1 MFLTAFFLSCKYSA
15 NAEMPSWQAAVKMSE
30 RLQENGKLHEAEQ
43 VLLEILRK
51 DPGIE
56 PAGLAYLYNNLG
68 SVCQDERRYVVA
80 RRHYQRSI
88 AEWEKAGDAHRMALA
103 RTLNNLGSLHWD
115 TGKIA
120 EAERTL
126 MRSASLQIEAVGRDR
141 PEAAPLF
148 YNLGA
153 LYLRQKRWEE
163 AASAYRQ
170 FVVIEDRRAVEGL
183 ETAVATN
190 NLGILYR
197 RMGRQAEADRL
208 FARARSIWERSRGE
222 RDAQKLLLDLAKSFW
237 SGNQRTEA
245 ALAAMAG
252 DGGRG
257 VPLRPRRS
265 ANGADATPL
274 CRDPSAD
281 QPQDRGAGSG
291 EEGERHRRRRYARTD
306 IQIDGP
312 RERSDSP
319 VNIQLTPCEPG
330 GPCDIISNMFVP
342 AWVPVRYRGPR

>member
-245 ALAAMAG
+245 ALAARQAMEAAESRFGPGDPRTAQTLRLYAAILRRTNRKTEARDLEKRAKDIGAG
-252 DGGRG
+252 DTQEQISRST
-257 VPLRPRRS
+257 VHVSDLIRR
-265 ANGADATPL
+265 
-274 CRDPSAD
+274 
-281 QPQDRGAGSG
+281 
-291 EEGERHRRRRYARTD
+291 
-306 IQIDGP
+306 
-312 RERSDSP
+312 
-319 VNIQLTPCEPG
+319 
-330 GPCDIISNMFVP
+330 
-342 AWVPVRYRGPR
+342 